1 MSGIASE
8 LDRQSVASYYDLLL
22 GQETGRYIFRIVA
35 LKEIMTHPKQYGF
48 NFEDHDLYAYAPTYE
63 VEIDTAVADLVKFA
77 KDFGLN
83 YKQLKLHNPWL
94 REEFLNNKS
103 RKKYQIEIPEA
114 KYYGQEVLR

>member
-1 MSGIASE
+1 MHT
-8 LDRQSVASYYDLLL
+8 LDLTDRHH
-22 GQETGRYIFRIVA
+22 GRYIFRIVA
-35 LKEIMTHPKQYGF
+35 LKEIMTHPKKYGF
-48 NFEDHDLYAYAPTYE
+48 NFEDNDLYAYAPTYE
-63 VEIDTAVADLVKFA
+63 VEIDTAVADFVQFA

-114 KYYGQEVLR
+114 QYYGQDVLD